1 MFYLSFVIEVH
12 QFCKCDRILK
22 WETFIWCLKFL
33 RDEIKGYH
41 AALESNKDIW
51 YNSAD
56 VQLVYS
62 TASEGGGE
70 FR

>member
-1 MFYLSFVIEVH
+1 ME
-12 QFCKCDRILK
+12 
-22 WETFIWCLKFL
+22 
-33 RDEIKGYH
+33 GYYT
-41 AALESNKDIW
+41 ALETNKDIW

-70 FR
+70 FC